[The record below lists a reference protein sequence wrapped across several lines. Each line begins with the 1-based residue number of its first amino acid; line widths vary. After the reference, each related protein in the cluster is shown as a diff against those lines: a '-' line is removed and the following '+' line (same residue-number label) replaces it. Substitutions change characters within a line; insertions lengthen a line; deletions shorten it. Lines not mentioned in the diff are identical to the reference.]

1 MPKILVV
8 YYSRTGLTRTI
19 GQAVAERLGA
29 DSEEI
34 IDCADRKG
42 FAGFWRA
49 GREAH
54 DKIPAQIN
62 SPRKDPASYDLII
75 IGTPV
80 WAFTMS
86 CAARAYIEFNKS
98 KCKALAFFCTTG
110 GCSGEKTLREMA
122 CLAGLPARAELVL
135 TSREVATGTFNRK
148 LDSFVKALSRL

>member
-1 MPKILVV
+1 MAKILVV

-19 GQAVAERLGA
+19 GQAIAERLGA
-29 DSEEI
+29 DTEEI

-42 FAGFWRA
+42 FAGFLRA
-49 GREAH
+49 GKEAF

-62 SPRKDPASYDLII
+62 SPHKDPASYDLVI

-86 CAARAYIEFNKS
+86 CAVRAYIEVNKS
-98 KCKALAFFCTTG
+98 RCKARAFFCTTG

-122 CLAGLPARAELVL
+122 GLAGASALAELVL
-135 TSREVATGTFNRK
+135 TSREVATGTFNGK
-148 LDSFVKALSRL
+148 VDSFVKALSRL